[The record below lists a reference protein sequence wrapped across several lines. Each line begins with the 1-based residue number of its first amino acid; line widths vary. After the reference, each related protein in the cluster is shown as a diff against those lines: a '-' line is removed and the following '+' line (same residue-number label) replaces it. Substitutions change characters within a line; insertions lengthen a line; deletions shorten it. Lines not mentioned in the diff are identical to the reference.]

1 MALGSFRTETSISAL
16 EFRCS
21 FVGTLHATNF
31 RGRVSL
37 PGAFASGPAVVEFRC
52 WLGFGEFGRLE
63 NVIVGFKGVGKAFG
77 VGLVLVKGG
86 MVGLKSEKGEM

>member
-1 MALGSFRTETSISAL
+1 MPLIFGAVFLFQVLCLRASS
-16 EFRCS
+16 C
-21 FVGTLHATNF
+21 
-31 RGRVSL
+31 RVQM
-37 PGAFASGPAVVEFRC
+37 

-63 NVIVGFKGVGKAFG
+63 NAIVGFKGVGKAFG